1 MTTLNRIDITPSSTL
16 PVSVADA
23 KAYLRIDA
31 SDTSVDA
38 LIERLIRAGSD
49 YGQRIQR
56 KSWEARTIRAFYIET
71 DTYVDLPLSPVVS
84 ITSVT
89 LPDETAVTGSVL
101 LGDRLTLPQ
110 AFEDGLI
117 VTYVAGTGT
126 GATEQLA
133 LLKAVATAYENR
145 EDIAE
150 SGYTNLH
157 QSLSHLKSNRSIIF

>member
-1 MTTLNRIDITPSSTL
+1 MTTLNRIDITPSATL

-23 KAYLRIDA
+23 KSYLRIDPT
-31 SDTSVDA
+31 DTSNDS
-38 LIERLIRAGSD
+38 LIERLIRAGAD

-56 KSWEARTIRAFYIET
+56 KSWGARTIRAVYIET
-71 DTYVDLPLSPVVS
+71 DTFVDLPSGPVVS

-89 LPDETAVTGSVL
+89 LPDTTAVTGSVL
-101 LGDRLTLPQ
+101 VGNRLTLPQ
-110 AFEDGLI
+110 AYPDGLI

-145 EDIAE
+145 EDITK